1 MIDVGPSTEH
11 EMVLAFIRAE
21 LDSARFG
28 AHYQSCFAQLKERG
42 VDRQML
48 VDAPSLLSA
57 QQNAIRKEILKA
69 VRGYGAGQFLFAGF
83 PIDVTWRRVALG
95 QADLPKLKY
104 AKCPPWV
111 ELSGGTRFVIEGA
124 KHIGSDTPAEDA
136 AVNIRAVAE
145 DLKRGKRYAE
155 LIGVDGQSG
164 DIILME
170 GHTRATAYAVAQ
182 LPDRIDCLVGSSP
195 LMNRWAFY

>member
-1 MIDVGPSTEH
+1 MTVAGD
-11 EMVLAFIRAE
+11 E
-21 LDSARFG
+21 LTATDSARFG
-28 AHYQSCFAQLKERG
+28 SLYQATLVNSGL
-42 VDRQML
+42 DRSSIIDNPDRNSQQANQ
-48 VDAPSLLSA
+48 VRRELLRL
-57 QQNAIRKEILKA
+57 I
-69 VRGYGAGQFLFAGF
+69 RGYGAGQFLFAGF

-170 GHTRATAYAVAQ
+170 GHTRATAYAIAQ

-195 LMNRWAFY
+195 SMSRWAFY